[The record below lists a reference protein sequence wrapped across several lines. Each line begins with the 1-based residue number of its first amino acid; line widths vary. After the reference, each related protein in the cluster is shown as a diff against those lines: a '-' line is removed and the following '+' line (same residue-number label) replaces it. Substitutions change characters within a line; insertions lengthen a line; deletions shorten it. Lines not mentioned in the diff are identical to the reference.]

1 MEAMQAEHNNH
12 PSPQPF
18 IKYINTADYVKK
30 KEQWLHFYM
39 MLFNIL
45 EHSI

>member
-30 KEQWLHFYM
+30 KRAMVTFLHDVV
-39 MLFNIL
+39 
-45 EHSI
+45 